1 MRVVVAPDKF
11 RGSATAQEVVA
22 AACDAATLNGWD
34 STGVALADGGEGMLV
49 ALGGANRVS
58 SITGPNG
65 ETIDAAWRL
74 SGRTAVIEMALAS
87 GLDIAGGKEG
97 NDPMAA
103 STFGTGELLDQAVQR
118 GAERIIVGLGG
129 SATTDGGLGALQA
142 MHPVYRF
149 KGVELVVACDVTTLF
164 VDAAS
169 VFGPQKGA
177 SSAQV
182 AMLRRR
188 LERLQDVYLDDYGVD
203 VGSLPGA
210 GAAGGLA
217 GALAAVGATLVP
229 GFELIAE
236 ELDLAGAIEGADL
249 VITGEGLLDDQ
260 SFAGKV
266 VGGVVDMAAEF
277 GVSAMIVCGAAEVA
291 APDGVTLV
299 SLSETYGSDRS
310 WNETLPCVT
319 DAVSA
324 ELARRRP

>member
-11 RGSATAQEVVA
+11 RGSATAKEVVA
-22 AACDAATLNGWD
+22 AACDAATINGWD
-34 STGVALADGGEGMLV
+34 STGVPLADGGEGMLA
-49 ALGGANRVS
+49 ALGGANRVCA
-58 SITGPNG
+58 ITGPNG

-74 SGRTAVIEMALAS
+74 SGRTAVVEMALAS

-97 NDPMAA
+97 NDAMTA

-149 KGVELVVACDVTTLF
+149 KGIELVVACDVTTLF

-177 SSAQV
+177 SPAQV

-188 LERLQDVYLDDYGVD
+188 LERLQDVYLEDYGVD
-203 VGSLPGA
+203 VRSLPGA

-236 ELDLAGAIEGADL
+236 ELELADAIEGADL

-277 GVSAMIVCGAAEVA
+277 GVPAMIVCGAAEVP

-299 SLSETYGSDRS
+299 SLSETYGSERS
-310 WNETLPCVT
+310 WNETLACVT

>member
-277 GVSAMIVCGAAEVA
+277 GVSAMIVCGAAEVD